1 MFKIVKKHRF
11 SEKVF
16 LFEIEAPLI
25 AKSRKAGNFVIVR
38 VDDKGERMPLTIAD
52 ADVDKGTITLVVQEV
67 GLSSIKLC
75 RMNEGDCVADVVGP
89 LGNPT
94 HIEKFGTVICAGGGV
109 GVAPMLPIIRA
120 LKAAGNR
127 VLSVI
132 AGRNKD
138 LIILE
143 DEVRASSDELIIMT
157 DDGSYG
163 EKGVVTVGIEK
174 FIKQEGHVDKA
185 FAIGPPVMMKFC
197 CLLTQKYGIP
207 TDVSL
212 NTIMVDGTGMCGAC
226 RLTIGGK
233 TKFVCIDGPEFD
245 GALVDWDEMFKRMGT
260 FKRAE
265 QEELEHLEVHLVSPA
280 STTSSKG
287 VKPGA
292 SDDNT
297 SEYSEAKNGDKTAV
311 AEGNNGKK
319 NKAEDILTDKSD
331 TGVSLDELTSRDTQW
346 RKDLRSAVKPKE
358 RTAIERVKMPELDP
372 AYRATTRT
380 EEVNIGLTP
389 EMAMTEAKRC
399 LDCAKPSCVEGCP
412 VNINIPSFIK
422 NIERGDFLSAAKVLK
437 QTSALPAVCGRVC
450 PQEKQCESRCIH
462 LKMNEPAVA
471 IGYLERFA
479 ADYERES
486 GNISIP
492 EIAPA
497 NGMKIAVVGS
507 GPSGL
512 SFAGDMVKRG
522 YEVYVFEAL
531 HEIGGV
537 LKYGIP
543 EFRLPNRIVDVEIDN
558 LRKMG
563 VHFETD
569 CIVGKTISI
578 EQLEAD
584 GFKGIFVGSGAGL
597 PNFMDIP
604 GENLINI
611 MSSNEYL
618 TRVNLMDAANPTT
631 DTPMNFG
638 KHVMVVG
645 GGNTAMDSCRTA
657 KRLGADVTIVYRRS
671 EAEMPARLEEVKH
684 AKEEGIEF
692 LTLHNPVE
700 YISDENGAVKQAI
713 LEVMRLGEPD
723 ASGRRRPEPTGETK
737 IIDVDQVIVA
747 IGVSPNPLVPKSVE
761 GLELGRKNTIAVNE
775 EMRSSR
781 HDLFAGG
788 DIVRGGATV
797 ILAMGDGR
805 RAAENMD
812 KQLRGK

>member
-1 MFKIVKKHRF
+1 MNKIIKKEQF

-38 VDDKGERMPLTIAD
+38 VGKKGERMPLTIAD
-52 ADVDKGTITLVVQEV
+52 ADIERGTITLVVQKV

-75 RMNEGDCVADVVGP
+75 NLNEGDEVTDVVGP

-94 HIEKFGTVICAGGGV
+94 HIENFGTVICAGGGV

-127 VLSVI
+127 VLSVL
-132 AGRNKD
+132 AGRSKD

-143 DEVRASSDELIIMT
+143 DAVRASSDETIIMT

-163 EKGVVTVGIEK
+163 EKGVVTIGIEK
-174 FIKQEGHVDKA
+174 FINQEHIDKV
-185 FAIGPPVMMKFC
+185 FAIGPPIMMKFC
-197 CLLTQKYGIP
+197 CLLTQKYNIP

-245 GALVDWDEMFKRMGT
+245 GSLVDWDEMFKRMGT

-265 QEELEHLEVHLVSPA
+265 QEELEHFEEHLGTLDDAPVVE
-280 STTSSKG
+280 STDI
-287 VKPGA
+287 VM
-292 SDDNT
+292 DDDPTNDT
-297 SEYSEAKNGDKTAV
+297 IE
-311 AEGNNGKK
+311 
-319 NKAEDILTDKSD
+319 ILTN
-331 TGVSLDELTSRDTQW
+331 RDAEW
-346 RKDLRSAVKPKE
+346 RKTLRSSMKAKE
-358 RTAIERVKMPELDP
+358 RTSIPRVVMPELDP
-372 AYRATTRT
+372 VYRATTRL
-380 EEVNIGLTP
+380 EEVNQGLTK
-389 EMAMTEAKRC
+389 EMALTEAKRC
-399 LDCAKPSCVEGCP
+399 LDCAKPTCVEGCP
-412 VNINIPSFIK
+412 VGVNIPSFIK
-422 NIERGDFLSAAKVLK
+422 NIERGQFLAAAKVLK
-437 QTSALPAVCGRVC
+437 NTSALPAVCGRVC
-450 PQEKQCESRCIH
+450 PQEKQCEARCIH

-479 ADYERES
+479 ADFERES
-486 GNISIP
+486 GNMSIP
-492 EIAPA
+492 EIAPS
-497 NGMKIAVVGS
+497 NGIKIAVVGS
-507 GPSGL
+507 GPAGL
-512 SFAGDMVKRG
+512 SFAGDMVKLG
-522 YEVYVFEAL
+522 YDVYVFEAL

-563 VHFETD
+563 VHFQTD

-578 EQLEAD
+578 QQLED
-584 GFKGIFVGSGAGL
+584 NGFKGIFVGSGAGL

-631 DTPMNFG
+631 DTPLNPA
-638 KHVMVVG
+638 KNVMVVG
-645 GGNTAMDSCRTA
+645 GGNTAMDSVRTA
-657 KRLGADVTIVYRRS
+657 KRLGAKVTLVYRRS

-684 AKEEGIEF
+684 AKEEGIDF
-692 LTLHNPVE
+692 LTLHNPIE
-700 YISDENGAVKQAI
+700 YIGDEAGAVKQAV

-737 IIDVDQVIVA
+737 VIDVDQVIVA

-761 GLELGRKNTIAVNE
+761 GLELGRKNTIVVDE
-775 EMRSSR
+775 HMQSSR
-781 HDLFAGG
+781 HGLFAGG

-805 RAAENMD
+805 SAAANMHA
-812 KQLRGK
+812 QLTSAQ

>member
-1 MFKIVKKHRF
+1 MNKIIRKEQF

-16 LFEIEAPLI
+16 LFEVEAPLI

-38 VDDKGERMPLTIAD
+38 IGENGERMPLTIAD
-52 ADVDKGTITLVVQEV
+52 ADTEKGTITMVVQKV
-67 GLSSIKLC
+67 GLSSIKMCNL
-75 RMNEGDCVADVVGP
+75 NVGDYITDVVGP

-94 HIEKFGTVICAGGGV
+94 DIKKFGTVICAGGGV
-109 GVAPMLPIIRA
+109 GVAPMLPIIKA

-143 DEVRASSDELIIMT
+143 NEVRENSDETIIMT

-163 EKGVVTVGIEK
+163 EKGVVTIGIEK
-174 FIKQEGHVDKA
+174 LINQEHIDKV
-185 FAIGPPVMMKFC
+185 FVIGPPIMMKFC
-197 CLLTQKYGIP
+197 CLLTKKYNIP

-260 FKRAE
+260 FKRVE
-265 QEELEHLEVHLVSPA
+265 KEELEHFEEHMNATKPHADHKGELNINADVQITDEPIEV
-280 STTSSKG
+280 
-287 VKPGA
+287 
-292 SDDNT
+292 
-297 SEYSEAKNGDKTAV
+297 
-311 AEGNNGKK
+311 
-319 NKAEDILTDKSD
+319 LTDRNA
-331 TGVSLDELTSRDTQW
+331 EW
-346 RKDLRSAVKPKE
+346 RKSLRASMKPKE
-358 RTAIERVKMPELDP
+358 RTAIERVVMPELDP
-372 AYRATTRT
+372 AYRATTRY
-380 EEVNIGLTP
+380 EEVNKGLTK

-399 LDCAKPSCVEGCP
+399 LDCAKPTCIEGCP

-422 NIERGDFLSAAKVLK
+422 NIERGQFLAAAKVLK
-437 QTSALPAVCGRVC
+437 NTSALPAVCGRVC

-462 LKMNEPAVA
+462 LKMNEPAVT

-486 GNISIP
+486 GQVSLP
-492 EIAPA
+492 EIGKS
-497 NGMKIAVVGS
+497 NGIKVAVVGS
-507 GPSGL
+507 GPAGL
-512 SFAGDMVKRG
+512 SFAGDMVKKG
-522 YEVYVFEAL
+522 YDVYVFEAL

-543 EFRLPNRIVDVEIDN
+543 EFRLPNEIVDVEIDN

-563 VHFETD
+563 VHFQTD
-569 CIVGKTISI
+569 CIIGKTISI
-578 EQLEAD
+578 EQLENI
-584 GFKGIFVGSGAGL
+584 GFKGIFVCSGAGL
-597 PNFMDIP
+597 PNFMNIP

-631 DTPMNFG
+631 DTPLNIG
-638 KHVMVVG
+638 KHVLVVG

-657 KRLGADVTIVYRRS
+657 KRLGADVTLVYRRS

-684 AKEEGIEF
+684 AKEEGINF
-692 LTLHNPVE
+692 MCLHNPIE
-700 YISDENGAVKQAI
+700 YLADENGAVKQAV
-713 LEVMRLGEPD
+713 LQVMTLGEPD
-723 ASGRRRPEPTGETK
+723 ASGRRSPVPVEGRTIT
-737 IIDVDQVIVA
+737 IDVDQVIVA
-747 IGVSPNPLVPKSVE
+747 IGVSPNPLVPKSIKD
-761 GLELGRKNTIAVNE
+761 LTLGRKNTIVVND
-775 EMRSSR
+775 EMQSSR
-781 HDLFAGG
+781 PEIFAGG

-805 RAAENMD
+805 RAAHNMD
-812 KQLRGK
+812 KQLMKENK